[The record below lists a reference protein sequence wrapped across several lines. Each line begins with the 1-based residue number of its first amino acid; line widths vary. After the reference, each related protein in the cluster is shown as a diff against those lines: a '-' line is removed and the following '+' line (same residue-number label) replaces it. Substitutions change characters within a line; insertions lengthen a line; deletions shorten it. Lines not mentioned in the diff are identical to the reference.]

1 LKSSAT
7 LLNNT
12 EQSNAW
18 PRKKILGLGLAKFL
32 EIRTVRSKPYFSR
45 SGPASLRNS
54 WNFSFCFWISISGL
68 SAMRTSPLSE
78 SQEIH
83 ELFTLMQAVYA
94 SERIIIR
101 QQPDTPFEKS
111 YAYRYVKSLN
121 DRLKSWE
128 FNKAQTEYFIKFVIR
143 YVKNKKIGIKGFSV
157 FHQKNLLE
165 SCLKQVLTDLESF
178 KRFRKNYAL
187 LMKWLREQARDTDL
201 KTILLKRVNG
211 LSNLLLWYK
220 SSRIT
225 DDMLAV
231 SKELMESLDGL
242 PPAER
247 QLLPS
252 NVQLFLLRGRLK
264 ELSNV

>member
-1 LKSSAT
+1 
-7 LLNNT
+7 
-12 EQSNAW
+12 
-18 PRKKILGLGLAKFL
+18 
-32 EIRTVRSKPYFSR
+32 
-45 SGPASLRNS
+45 
-54 WNFSFCFWISISGL
+54 
-68 SAMRTSPLSE
+68 
-78 SQEIH
+78 
-83 ELFTLMQAVYA
+83 MQAVYA